1 MTTILDTIVAR
12 KHEEIALLRR
22 DGIVLP
28 SGTEELRIDGPRGF
42 RNAIIEYPGLSVIAE
57 AKKASPSKGVI
68 CEDFDPVKIAKNYE
82 QSGAQCVSVLTDRDF
97 FQGDLSYMMQVR
109 DAVKLPVIRKD
120 FMVDELQ
127 IKEAARCGAD
137 AILLIVAI
145 LDLQQLI
152 DFQACATELGMDCLV
167 EVHDAQET
175 ETALQSGANLI
186 GVNNRNLKDFSVD
199 IETSFALREMVPANI
214 PMVSESGLQTAE
226 DLARVQAAGMKAVLI
241 GETLMRMGTGHDVL
255 KSLRG

>member
-1 MTTILDTIVAR
+1 MTTILDTIVSR
-12 KHEEIALLRR
+12 KHEEVALLRR
-22 DGIVLP
+22 RGIVLP
-28 SGTEELRIDGPRGF
+28 AGTEELRIDPPRGF
-42 RNAIIEYPGLSVIAE
+42 RQSIVDYTGLSVIAE

-68 CEDFDPVKIAKNYE
+68 CADFDPVKIAQNYE
-82 QSGAQCVSVLTDRDF
+82 RSGAQCISVLTDRDF
-97 FQGDLSYMMQVR
+97 FQGELSYMMQVR

-127 IKEAARCGAD
+127 IEEAARCGAD

-145 LDLQQLI
+145 LDLQQLQ
-152 DFQACATELGMDCLV
+152 DFQACANEHGMDCLV
-167 EVHDAQET
+167 EVHDAKET

-199 IETSFALREMVPANI
+199 IETSFALRKMVPSHI
-214 PMVSESGLQTAE
+214 PMVSESGLQTAD

-241 GETLMRMGTGHDVL
+241 GETLMRMGTGHNVL
-255 KSLRG
+255 EALRG

>member
-12 KHEEIALLRR
+12 KHEEVDLLRR
-22 DGIVLP
+22 EGVVLP
-28 SGTEELRIDGPRGF
+28 AGTEALRIDPPRGF
-42 RNAIIEYPGLSVIAE
+42 RQAILDYAGLSVIAE

-68 CEDFDPVKIAKNYE
+68 CADFDPVKIAENYE
-82 QSGAQCVSVLTDRDF
+82 RSGAQCVSVLTDRDF

-120 FMVDELQ
+120 FIIDELQ
-127 IKEAARCGAD
+127 IQEAARCGAD
-137 AILLIVAI
+137 AILLIVSI
-145 LDLQQLI
+145 LNLQQLQ

-167 EVHDAQET
+167 EVHDAEET
-175 ETALQSGANLI
+175 DIALQSGANLI

-199 IETSFALREMVPANI
+199 IETSFSLRKMVPDHI
-214 PMVSESGLQTAE
+214 PMVSESGLQTAQ

-241 GETLMRMGTGHDVL
+241 GETLMRMGTGQNVL
-255 KSLRG
+255 ESLRG

>member
-12 KHEEIALLRR
+12 KREEVAVLRR

-28 SGTEELRIDGPRGF
+28 EGTEKLGIDSPRGF
-42 RNAIIEYPGLSVIAE
+42 RQAIIDYAGLSVIAE

-68 CEDFDPVKIAKNYE
+68 CKDFDPVKIAQNYE
-82 QSGAQCVSVLTDRDF
+82 KSGAQCISVLTDRDF
-97 FQGDLSYMMQVR
+97 FQGDLRYMMQVR

-120 FMVDELQ
+120 FMIDEVQ

-145 LDLQQLI
+145 LDLQQLQ

-167 EVHDAQET
+167 EVHDAGET

-199 IETSFALREMVPANI
+199 IETSFALRKIVPNHI

-241 GETLMRMGTGHDVL
+241 GETLMRMGTGHNVL
-255 KSLRG
+255 ESLRG